1 MKIFVT
7 GGAGFVGKYLVISL
21 LKKNHKVTIFDTST
35 QKMLKVKKIT
45 KNLTIVKG
53 DIQKFSDLQKASFN
67 SDLVVHLAAQI
78 SVNDSIKNP
87 HITNAINVT
96 GTLNI
101 LQACVA
107 NKISKIIVAS
117 TAAVYG
123 VTKNISV
130 NEKHTT
136 NPISPY
142 GVSKLAMEKYVQSFT
157 HSNKLDAI
165 CLRFFNIY
173 GDGQSTEYAGVISKF
188 IERLNKNKP
197 LEIFGAGTQTRDFV
211 SIDDVVQAIEK
222 SIKNL
227 KGKRGNVY
235 NIASGKSISIKE
247 LAKTLISISKKDVKI
262 TYRKARV
269 GDLKYSRASIKLAR
283 KELNYS
289 PKISLEK
296 GLKQFF
302 KNSL

>member
-7 GGAGFVGKYLVISL
+7 GGAGFLGKHLVTSL

-35 QKMLKVKKIT
+35 QKILKIKKTT

-53 DIQKFSDLQKASFN
+53 DIQKFSDVQKASFG

-78 SVNDSIKNP
+78 SVNDSVKKP

-96 GTLNI
+96 GSLNV
-101 LQACVA
+101 LQVCVA

-123 VTKNISV
+123 VTKNISID
-130 NEKHTT
+130 EKHTT
-136 NPISPY
+136 IPISPY
-142 GVSKLAMEKYVQSFT
+142 GASKLAMEKYVQSFAHT
-157 HSNKLDAI
+157 NKLDAI

-173 GDGQSTEYAGVISKF
+173 GEGQSKEYAGVISKF
-188 IERLNKNKP
+188 VERLNKNKP
-197 LEIFGAGTQTRDFV
+197 LEIFGVGTQTRDFV
-211 SIDDVVQAIEK
+211 SVDDVVQAIEK

-235 NIASGKSISIKE
+235 NIASGESISIKD
-247 LAKTLISISKKDVKI
+247 LAKILISISKKDVKI
-262 TYRKARV
+262 NHRKAIV
-269 GDLKYSRASIKLAR
+269 GDLKYSSASIKLAR

-296 GLKQFF
+296 GLKQFL

>member
-296 GLKQFF
+296 GLKQFL